1 MERNGKIFVSPPE
14 DESDFKELF
23 KNMAAAGAGRPL
35 GEDGFPQG
43 PWTPELL
50 ADAISKIDANR
61 VGVDLRTVQLW
72 FQDNDKGISTTN
84 IRWLARIFGCGDKE
98 ATNDWMKALSAAQAR
113 LTAKR
118 RDNKKTGGADTL
130 RVPEMPA
137 PAANHI
143 PLTPVIS
150 VELQPM
156 SPERPSGLAVKT
168 EAIFSHG
175 SHLNLPSSVFAG
187 SSALGFLSYI
197 LGIHTITYMRE
208 DGIEK
213 QVGFLWAPNWTFLFM
228 VLLPL
233 FFTIVIELLVFWK
246 HDARPRFLAHADRPK
261 SGNAWIQ
268 NLQAN
273 SHTYRAV
280 FLICI
285 LFAGLAQWIGVQLIP
300 LLEQAQDF
308 APSWGT
314 IGIIRPDV
322 LSTPAAIVFT
332 ALAYLYMSV
341 TFYLLF
347 AGLIILHTI
356 IHDLWKL
363 GSPAKPRA
371 VQESWPGVSDAGL
384 RIMRGV
390 FRCTVLVILAAI
402 CMKAQSAYLASQ
414 GPDII
419 TWMVRDVW
427 AALTTYDDGDR
438 IFSYRM
444 PTHYSSLLVAIS
456 TCSVFLYGAIRLG
469 GDRRLR
475 APLWK
480 MSSAIVLL
488 LVSYLTIDAF
498 DGFSVLLMVAA
509 LIATYGLFDPEF
521 GSAWRAGD
529 MEGDRHV
536 S

>member
-1 MERNGKIFVSPPE
+1 LERNGKIFVSPPE

-61 VGVDLRTVQLW
+61 AGVDLRTVQLW

-118 RDNKKTGGADTL
+118 RDNKKTGGVDTL

-137 PAANHI
+137 PAANQI

-156 SPERPSGLAVKT
+156 SPERPSGLAIKT
-168 EAIFSHG
+168 EAMFSHG

-197 LGIHTITYMRE
+197 LGIHTITYIRE

-233 FFTIVIELLVFWK
+233 FFAIVIELLVFWK
-246 HDARPRFLAHADRPK
+246 HDARPRFLAHADRPQ
-261 SGNAWIQ
+261 SGSAWIQ

-273 SHTYRAV
+273 SHTYWAV

-314 IGIIRPDV
+314 IGIIRPDII
-322 LSTPAAIVFT
+322 STPAAIVFT

-469 GDRRLR
+469 GDKRLR

-521 GSAWRAGD
+521 GSGWRAGD

>member
-1 MERNGKIFVSPPE
+1 MEKNGKIFVPPPA
-14 DESDFKELF
+14 DGSDFKELF
-23 KNMAAAGAGRPL
+23 KKMAAAGAGRPL

-61 VGVDLRTVQLW
+61 AGVDLRTVQLW

-113 LTAKR
+113 LTSKR

-156 SPERPSGLAVKT
+156 SPERPSGLAIKT

-197 LGIHTITYMRE
+197 LGIHTITYIRE

-402 CMKAQSAYLASQ
+402 CMKAQNAYLASQ

-438 IFSYRM
+438 IVSYRM

>member
-1 MERNGKIFVSPPE
+1 M
-14 DESDFKELF
+14 
-23 KNMAAAGAGRPL
+23 
-35 GEDGFPQG
+35 
-43 PWTPELL
+43 

-130 RVPEMPA
+130 RMQEMQA

-156 SPERPSGLAVKT
+156 SPERPSGLAIKT

-233 FFTIVIELLVFWK
+233 FFAIVIELLVFWK
-246 HDARPRFLAHADRPK
+246 HDARPRFLAHADRPH

-363 GSPAKPRA
+363 GSPAKLRA

-509 LIATYGLFDPEF
+509 LIATYGLLDPEF